1 MSPYVWPLPTLMSCR
16 FITGVGVSIFTT
28 GAFMI
33 INDISTSL
41 NRTRS
46 MAPIM
51 TGFQAGIA
59 LGPAVGG
66 VAIQSLG
73 IPFTYVSCG
82 VLFTAVAVA
91 NHFLMHETMRPKPIS
106 ASTAVGMTS
115 TTTSINTEATTASST
130 STAAAVP
137 DHPFTTTV
145 KSWFYLGKT
154 NQRLRRICELNLFYW
169 FALSGVQ
176 MTILPLYMV
185 SPTFALSPMQIGTTF
200 ALMSV
205 CSILSSQPSAYIA
218 DTVLGKVPSI
228 IVGGGFVATSFCLL
242 PFASTYTELL
252 VILIPLSVGSTILQS
267 VPSAYVADITN
278 VSDRANSLSLFR
290 TTGDVGLLFG
300 ASISGVVAS
309 MYGFTPAIETN
320 AVIILSAVLYF
331 AYRAGAIARLFS
343 MSKKTPSHVVSDQVV
358 KKRE

>member
-82 VLFTAVAVA
+82 VLFTAVAIA
-91 NHFLMHETMRPKPIS
+91 NHFLMQETMRPKPTS
-106 ASTAVGMTS
+106 PSPSPVVAMTS
-115 TTTSINTEATTASST
+115 TTTSISTEATTARST
-130 STAAAVP
+130 TATAVVTP
-137 DHPFTTTV
+137 DHPFTTTL
-145 KSWFYLGKT
+145 KSWVYLGKT
-154 NQRLRRICELNLFYW
+154 NQRLRRICELNLYYW

-185 SPTFALSPMQIGTTF
+185 SPTFALTPMQIGTTF

-205 CSILSSQPSAYIA
+205 CSILSSQPSAHIA
-218 DTVLGKVPSI
+218 DAVLGKIPSI
-228 IVGGGFVATSFCLL
+228 IAGGGLVATSFCLL

-252 VILIPLSVGSTILQS
+252 VVLIPLSVGSTILQS
-267 VPSAYVADITN
+267 VPSAYVADITS

-320 AVIILSAVLYF
+320 AIIILTAVLYF
-331 AYRAGAIARLFS
+331 AYRTGAVAGLFS
-343 MSKKTPSHVVSDQVV
+343 RSKKTL
-358 KKRE
+358 